1 MVKNL
6 SGADM
11 TPADTAAEEL
21 PAADYAG
28 AVGRLSDSDFVKRLW
43 QKDAALWK
51 REPAHTAIINNSLGW
66 LDVPYRMPGRVAE
79 IEQFAAQICRED
91 FSGVALLGMGGS
103 SLAPEVIRTVF
114 QDPEKPKLYVMDTTD
129 PGWILNVREKLDLK
143 KTLFIFASKSGGTIE
158 PSSQFRYFWQVLK
171 KAGVKNPGANFA
183 AITDPG
189 TGLEKLAVE
198 KKFRRIFL
206 NFPDI
211 GGRFSA
217 LSYFGLV
224 PAALCGADIGKLLER
239 AGAMADK
246 CKEPDIMKNPGALL
260 GALISALAAAGRDK
274 LTLLMPKKL
283 ESFSLWIE
291 QLVAESTGKEGKG
304 VVPVGLEEL
313 SEPDK
318 YQADRFF
325 ARTLMACAP
334 EPGIEER
341 TASLKKAGHPVYT
354 IAINDPYDL
363 GGEFFRWEAAT
374 AAAGSLMGIDPFDQP
389 NVKEAKDLTLKA
401 LATFESKGKIPAGT
415 PDFSTGRMSVFASKT
430 LKAPEN
436 PVRKYDD
443 IFWCVFLGLKEKEYI
458 ALLAYLPN
466 APEVEA
472 ELKTLRENLKIYTS
486 SATTLS
492 YGPRYLHSSG
502 QLHKGGPDNAFY
514 IILTNQAKKDIV
526 IAGEKYTFSQLELA
540 QAIGD
545 FEALDSKNRRVLR
558 IHLKHPLDKSLRY
571 LSERISK
578 LGRPREEVKGTHP
591 QGEESKM
598 LKLTTKKTNAK
609 AAAKTD
615 LMAMG
620 EHVIIDHPKNLEN
633 ITSWHYGIR
642 IGATKANGVDI
653 SIDDQPWQPCR
664 HSVGYWWYDWC
675 DFAPGMHQLVAR
687 LNKDNGEYLLSKR
700 RRCKV
705 I

>member
-1 MVKNL
+1 
-6 SGADM
+6 M
-11 TPADTAAEEL
+11 TPADTAADEL
-21 PAADYAG
+21 PAADYAD
-28 AVGRLSDSDFVKRLW
+28 AVSRLSDSDFVKRLW

-51 REPAHTAIINNSLGW
+51 REPSHTAIINNSLGW
-66 LDVPYRMPGRVAE
+66 LDVPYKMLGRAGE
-79 IEQFAAQICRED
+79 IEQFAAEVLKEG
-91 FSGVALLGMGGS
+91 FTGVALLGMGGS

-114 QDPEKPKLYVMDTTD
+114 QDPQKPKLYVMDTTD
-129 PGWILNVREKLDLK
+129 PGWILNVREKLELK

-158 PSSQFRYFWQVLK
+158 PSSQFKYFWQALK
-171 KAGVKNPGANFA
+171 KAGVKKPGANFA

-189 TGLEKLAVE
+189 TGLEKLAQ
-198 KKFRRIFL
+198 KKNFRRIFL

-217 LSYFGLV
+217 LSYFGMV

-239 AGAMADK
+239 AVAMAEK

-260 GALISALAAAGRDK
+260 GALLGAMAAAGRDK
-274 LTLLMPKKL
+274 LTLIMPKKL

-325 ARTLMACAP
+325 ARTLMACSP
-334 EPGIEER
+334 EPGAAQR
-341 TASLKKAGHPVYT
+341 TAELKKAGHPVYT
-354 IAINDPYDL
+354 ALINDPYDL
-363 GGEFFRWEAAT
+363 GGEFFRWETAT
-374 AAAGSLMGIDPFDQP
+374 AAAGSLMGINPFDQP
-389 NVKEAKDLTLKA
+389 NVKEAKDLTLKV
-401 LATFESKGKIPAGT
+401 LETFSSKGKMPAVT
-415 PDFSTGRMSVFASKT
+415 PDFSTDRMSVFASKV

-443 IFWCVFLGLKEKEYI
+443 IFWCVFSGLKEKEYI

-466 APEVEA
+466 TPKVEA
-472 ELKTLRENLKIYTS
+472 ELKTLRENLKVYTS
-486 SATTLS
+486 SATTLA

-514 IILTNQAKKDIV
+514 VILTNQAKKDIV
-526 IAGEKYTFSQLELA
+526 ITGEKYTFWQLEMA
-540 QAIGD
+540 QALGD

-571 LSERISK
+571 LSERISE
-578 LGRPREEVKGTHP
+578 LGRSHEEAEETHP
-591 QGEESKM
+591 QGEESEM
-598 LKLTTKKTNAK
+598 LKLTAKKTNTK
-609 AAAKTD
+609 TTAKTT
-615 LMAMG
+615 LTAKG
-620 EHVIIDHPKNLEN
+620 EYVVIDHPKNLEN
-633 ITSWHYGIR
+633 ITSWYYSIR
-642 IGATKANGVDI
+642 IGATEADGMDI

-664 HSVGYWWYDWC
+664 YSVGYWWFDWS
-675 DFAPGMHQLVAR
+675 DFTPGTHQLVAR
-687 LNKDNGEYLLSKR
+687 LTKTNGEYLLSKR